1 MEWHKPVVFM
11 FSGQGSQYYQMGREL
26 YEKQAHFRE
35 WMIKG
40 ERWVQDIA
48 GFSVLEHLYDPHQ
61 KKGDPFTRTL
71 VTHPA
76 IFLVEYSLAQTLRA
90 AGVEPDYVL
99 GASMGGFAALTVAG
113 VLTFEQA
120 LQAVIEQARCL
131 EAHCPPGGMLAVLAD
146 PALFDQTPWLYQQ
159 SILAGVNFDKHF
171 VIAAGQRELVE
182 IEQALK
188 QMSATTAV
196 LPVSYAF
203 HSASI
208 DPTLDPYSDFLQT
221 LAYSVPQIPLI
232 CCTYA
237 TELTDIPENYLWT
250 IIREPIRFQQTIKSM
265 EAKRAWSYID
275 LGPSGTLATFVKYN
289 LSTSSASD
297 IFSIMTLFGHE
308 LSNLDKLLKTQPA
321 TYQPPAGF

>member
-1 MEWHKPVVFM
+1 M

-35 WMIKG
+35 WMVKG
-40 ERWVQDIA
+40 DRWVQEIA
-48 GFSVLEHLYDPHQ
+48 GISVLEHLYDPQQ

-99 GASMGGFAALTVAG
+99 GASMGGFAALAVAG
-113 VLTFEQA
+113 ALTFEQA
-120 LQAVIEQARCL
+120 LQSVIEQARCL
-131 EAHCPPGGMLAVLAD
+131 EAYCPPGGMLAVLD
-146 PALFDQTPWLYQQ
+146 EPALFDQAPWLYQQ
-159 SILAGVNFDKHF
+159 SVLAGVNFDNHF
-171 VIAAGQRELVE
+171 VISAGQRELSD
-182 IEQALK
+182 IEPALK
-188 QMSATTAV
+188 QASVTMAM

-203 HSASI
+203 HSSMI
-208 DPTLDPYSDFLQT
+208 DLAMSTYCDFLQT
-221 LAYSVPQIPLI
+221 LVYSVPQIPLI

-237 TELTDIPENYLWT
+237 TELSDIPENYLWT
-250 IIREPIRFQQTIKSM
+250 IIREPIRFQQTIKSI

-289 LSTSSASD
+289 LSSPSASD

-308 LSNLDKLLKTQPA
+308 LSNLDKLLKTQST
-321 TYQPPAGF
+321 TYQSPAGFKI